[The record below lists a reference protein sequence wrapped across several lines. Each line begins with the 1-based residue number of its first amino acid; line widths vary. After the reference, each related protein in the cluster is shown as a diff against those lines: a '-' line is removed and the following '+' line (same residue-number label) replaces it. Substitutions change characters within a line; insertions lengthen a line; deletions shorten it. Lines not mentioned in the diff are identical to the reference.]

1 MSQIDLHI
9 EILGPSQRIPYDLL
23 QLADPSKTHIE
34 AYLAKGTCYLAK
46 IGDETIG
53 AMVLQELD
61 GTIMELKNIAVSP
74 SQQGRGYGK
83 VLLEYAIKTCGDS
96 GYNKLIVGTG
106 NSSIGQLA
114 FYQKSGF
121 EIDHVIKNH
130 FLDHYAEPIF
140 EDGIQCKHMVVLE
153 KRLS

>member
-1 MSQIDLHI
+1 M
-9 EILGPSQRIPYDLL
+9 RITRLLNNKSVLFDLL

-34 AYLAKGTCYLAK
+34 AYLTNGTCYLAK

-61 GTIMELKNIAVSP
+61 GTTMELKNIAVSP

-83 VLLEYAIKTCGDS
+83 VLLEYAIKTCRDS

-121 EIDHVIKNH
+121 EIQHIIKNY
-130 FLDHYAEPIF
+130 FVDHYPEPIF

-153 KRLS
+153 KRLL